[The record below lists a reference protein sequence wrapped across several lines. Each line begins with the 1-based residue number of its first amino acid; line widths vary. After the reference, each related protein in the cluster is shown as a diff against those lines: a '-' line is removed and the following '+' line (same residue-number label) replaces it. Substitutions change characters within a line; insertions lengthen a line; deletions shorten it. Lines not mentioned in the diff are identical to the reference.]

1 MACASAAVVA
11 AASSGL
17 QLCDASSRT
26 STSSV
31 SLKAQ
36 ALGHVRCSP
45 RALSLN
51 DSVKK
56 VRGSDVA
63 LRVQHSV
70 LLYNSIS
77 NVPLSSLPHLL

>member
-1 MACASAAVVA
+1 MPENERTESGSAMACASAAVVA

-17 QLCDASSRT
+17 QLCDASTRT

-31 SLKAQ
+31 SLKAP
-36 ALGHVRCSP
+36 LGHVRCSP

-56 VRGSDVA
+56 VRA
-63 LRVQHSV
+63 W
-70 LLYNSIS
+70 LLG
-77 NVPLSSLPHLL
+77 LDFAA